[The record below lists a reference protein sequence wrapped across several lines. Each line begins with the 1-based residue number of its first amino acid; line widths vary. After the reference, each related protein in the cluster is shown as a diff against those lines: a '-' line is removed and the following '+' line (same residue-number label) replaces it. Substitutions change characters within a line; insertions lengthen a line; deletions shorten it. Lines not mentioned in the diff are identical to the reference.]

1 MMKKMCLLLSVLIL
15 LFSISPATVFASEEE
30 AALPA
35 ESIAVEIDYAS
46 AVYNA
51 DGTISYDIVN
61 KEALAAAWGIDI
73 EKVRAMKF
81 LALPVDS
88 YDHPA
93 QEAGLFQSISIQNVT
108 YRGQSCYTGD
118 RIEMQTRNMSD
129 FTVTKSVEISLK
141 TSHTYST
148 SLDIGVSVEVLDI
161 STALG
166 FSVTQEV
173 TITET
178 TQVVLGPW
186 ESATVFSV
194 PLCELYSFD
203 VYQWKLFSGE
213 KKVGTGYAYKM
224 IGLCTTVYEA

>member
-1 MMKKMCLLLSVLIL
+1 
-15 LFSISPATVFASEEE
+15 
-30 AALPA
+30 
-35 ESIAVEIDYAS
+35 
-46 AVYNA
+46 
-51 DGTISYDIVN
+51 
-61 KEALAAAWGIDI
+61 
-73 EKVRAMKF
+73 
-81 LALPVDS
+81 
-88 YDHPA
+88 
-93 QEAGLFQSISIQNVT
+93 
-108 YRGQSCYTGD
+108 
-118 RIEMQTRNMSD
+118 MQTRNMSD

-213 KKVGTGYAYKM
+213 KKVGTGYGYKM